1 MKHINILEYSF
12 RHCFRIKSP
21 LLLRTGMLLFLVIF
35 FFKITKAQ
43 QPKPPVI
50 KYVTVDPFTDS
61 VKIVWEASPFPDI
74 LTYEIYYGTDIHH
87 RPLVAVVNSST
98 TSYVDYSGLS
108 QMQSVYYSIAAIGSG
123 FRSPFSANH
132 RTIFLEARYDSC
144 SATAHI
150 TWTPYIGWDSDLT
163 SYKLYASRGG
173 RPFEAIQTLAPAD
186 TFYQE
191 VVDTGNQQICYYV
204 EAINSSKRYV
214 SSSNRACINTPM
226 QVIPAYMD
234 ASGTVDNGSI
244 SLNFAVDPSSEITNY
259 LLEEAPGPGGPFD
272 SLTVFNN
279 VRGNI
284 QYTVPGA
291 DPAQVHYYR
300 LSALNACGTKRF
312 SSNLATNIVLEGS
325 NDQDLIDL
333 TWTPYAEW
341 EGDMDYYE
349 LFRQIPGEAPIEIN
363 RTSTDLTFTDDLS
376 TFKQNLL
383 TGEVCYYVV
392 AHEKNNP
399 RNTNHTSQSMS
410 WCTTLTPELNIANGF
425 TPNNDGKNDFFG
437 PNLLF
442 LPDKYLFVV
451 FDRFGNRI
459 FETTDP
465 SRFWDGSVN
474 GGQKAGEGV
483 YRYYIRLT
491 NTQGVTVE
499 KDGSVTVLYP

>member
-1 MKHINILEYSF
+1 M
-12 RHCFRIKSP
+12 
-21 LLLRTGMLLFLVIF
+21 
-35 FFKITKAQ
+35 
-43 QPKPPVI
+43 
-50 KYVTVDPFTDS
+50 
-61 VKIVWEASPFPDI
+61 
-74 LTYEIYYGTDIHH
+74 
-87 RPLVAVVNSST
+87 
-98 TSYVDYSGLS
+98 
-108 QMQSVYYSIAAIGSG
+108 
-123 FRSPFSANH
+123 
-132 RTIFLEARYDSC
+132 
-144 SATAHI
+144 
-150 TWTPYIGWDSDLT
+150 
-163 SYKLYASRGG
+163 
-173 RPFEAIQTLAPAD
+173 
-186 TFYQE
+186 
-191 VVDTGNQQICYYV
+191 
-204 EAINSSKRYV
+204 
-214 SSSNRACINTPM
+214 
-226 QVIPAYMD
+226 
-234 ASGTVDNGSI
+234 
-244 SLNFAVDPSSEITNY
+244 
-259 LLEEAPGPGGPFD
+259 
-272 SLTVFNN
+272 
-279 VRGNI
+279 RGNI